1 MNRRLISIIALATA
15 LVAPPAMADE
25 AQFLSTLKGSWKGTG
40 TVTTRIGARPIK
52 VNCTFD
58 SAASGPSLRMNGTC
72 RGLVV
77 VRRAISAD
85 LSANGPRY
93 RGNYV
98 GPSGRPSALSGSR
111 NGNSIN
117 LAIRWTRDINGDR
130 EAAMTITKVGNSGL
144 RLRTTDKDGA
154 GGPTVVTADINLTR

>member
-1 MNRRLISIIALATA
+1 MTCKLISIVALATA

-25 AQFLSTLKGSWKGTG
+25 SQFLSSLKGSWKGSG
-40 TVTTRIGARPIK
+40 TVTTRIGAKPIS
-52 VNCTFD
+52 VNCTFE
-58 SAASGPSLRMNGTC
+58 STASGPSLRMDGTC

-77 VRRAISAD
+77 IRRAISAD
-85 LSANGPRY
+85 LTANGNRY

-111 NGNSIN
+111 SGNSIN

-130 EAAMTITKVGNSGL
+130 DAAMTITKVGNDGL

-154 GGPTVVTADINLTR
+154 GGPPVVTADIQLTR